1 MAVNQI
7 NNYYFGTNQPLADT
21 AEAIFKGILK
31 DHELSMV
38 QRCDILH
45 VQVPAETYFN
55 MCVCERERETER
67 ERQRNQITYLSS
79 ICMLSFSFL
88 ILSISLL
95 RFCEFIM
102 VRNPNN
108 YFNFLIKKKKKK
120 KIYKSM
126 KCQTLISRSFK
137 LIF

>member
-1 MAVNQI
+1 MPYMAVNQI

-67 ERQRNQITYLSS
+67 ERQRNQITTTKKNFINGILNAGVYKKRQLCKRLLAYLKYASK
-79 ICMLSFSFL
+79 F
-88 ILSISLL
+88 
-95 RFCEFIM
+95 
-102 VRNPNN
+102 
-108 YFNFLIKKKKKK
+108 Y
-120 KIYKSM
+120 
-126 KCQTLISRSFK
+126 
-137 LIF
+137 